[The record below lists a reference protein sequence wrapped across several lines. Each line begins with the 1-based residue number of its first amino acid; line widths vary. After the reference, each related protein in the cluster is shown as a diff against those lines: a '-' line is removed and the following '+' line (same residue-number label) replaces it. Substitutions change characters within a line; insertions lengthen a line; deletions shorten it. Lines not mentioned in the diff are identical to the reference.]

1 MFLSACNSNSNTMSS
16 EYILLKEQNENF
28 TIHSNFKYLD
38 SYDSL
43 FESSVEFN
51 QVKAFVPDD
60 NHLNTYEGI
69 QDDFDYIKL
78 DKGDEY
84 ISGRIIIENKSSDD
98 IMTENIFFQGGEKVD
113 IKLKDG
119 KSYKQVV
126 TVTPPESVTELDVL
140 LKNSKNGSQEITF
153 FPKDI
158 NQEKPLDNQSLQLV
172 RYFVTSDDLNIDTEI
187 LENYTINVTEED
199 FEKYIE
205 KYNPVPTVDVLDDKG
220 RLRVNGT
227 FYSSNVDIYIVDDI
241 GDILYENIDVH
252 IKEKED
258 RIIYLP
264 NEIQE
269 EINKR
274 ETYLIYYHNRS
285 DEIIYDFIAADRG
298 YRPFLTTHQNIL
310 KVD

>member
-1 MFLSACNSNSNTMSS
+1 M
-16 EYILLKEQNENF
+16 
-28 TIHSNFKYLD
+28 
-38 SYDSL
+38 
-43 FESSVEFN
+43 
-51 QVKAFVPDD
+51 
-60 NHLNTYEGI
+60 
-69 QDDFDYIKL
+69 
-78 DKGDEY
+78 
-84 ISGRIIIENKSSDD
+84 
-98 IMTENIFFQGGEKVD
+98 
-113 IKLKDG
+113 
-119 KSYKQVV
+119 
-126 TVTPPESVTELDVL
+126 L